1 MEELRSI
8 INDYVKENVVG
19 DDSNII
25 SLSEWKRIRE
35 RVNRMTLQELA
46 MTVHQLI
53 NVVIDLTSHVEELQD
68 KVDQEYHQ

>member
-53 NVVIDLTSHVEELQD
+53 NVVIDLTSHVEELRD

>member
-1 MEELRSI
+1 M
-8 INDYVKENVVG
+8 G

-25 SLSEWKRIRE
+25 SLSAWKRIRE

-53 NVVIDLTSHVEELQD
+53 NVVIDLTSHVEELRD
-68 KVDQEYHQ
+68 KIDQEYDQ

>member
-25 SLSEWKRIRE
+25 SLREWKRIRE

-53 NVVIDLTSHVEELQD
+53 SVVIDLTSHVEELQD
-68 KVDQEYHQ
+68 KVDQEYDQ

>member
-68 KVDQEYHQ
+68 KVDQEYDQ